1 MTSNMSNI
9 TSNGAVHYLID
20 LKSREAMH
28 LYYGLKNRFEYT
40 VEDRDGVIKSIAD
53 DIRDFVQQY
62 DFVVYP
68 ESSAS
73 FISDVLS
80 QIGIPTYQV
89 VKNSIENVRAFS
101 STLNLQKKERE
112 SHEER
117 FALMGPKFKINQ
129 MKSTQR
135 VKYENVIFD
144 TITLPAGRGL
154 IVDDSHFSGTTY
166 RALVSVTGIREFL
179 SIFSK

>member
-1 MTSNMSNI
+1 MNKI
-9 TSNGAVHYLID
+9 TSNGSVHHLID

-28 LYYGLKNRFEYT
+28 LYYGLKNRFEYKVKNREEVVKT
-40 VEDRDGVIKSIAD
+40 IAN
-53 DIRDFVQQY
+53 DIREFVSQY

-73 FISDVLS
+73 FINDVLN
-80 QIGIPTYQV
+80 QIDIPTYQV
-89 VKNSIENVRAFS
+89 VKNSIENVREFS

-135 VKYENVIFD
+135 VKYEDVIFD
-144 TITLPAGRGL
+144 KLDLPEGRGL

-166 RALVSVTGIREFL
+166 RALVTVTGIQEFL
-179 SIFSK
+179 AIFSK

>member
-1 MTSNMSNI
+1 MNKI
-9 TSNGAVHYLID
+9 TSNGHVHYLID

-28 LYYGLKNRFEYT
+28 LYYGLKNRFEYK
-40 VEDRDGVIKSIAD
+40 VENRDEVIKTIAD
-53 DIRDFVQQY
+53 DICDFVQQY

-73 FISDVLS
+73 FVGDVLG
-80 QIGIPTYQV
+80 QIDIPTYQV
-89 VKNSIENVRAFS
+89 VKNSIEDVREFS

-135 VKYENVIFD
+135 IKYEDVIFD
-144 TITLPAGRGL
+144 QITLPEGKGL

-166 RALVSVTGIREFL
+166 RALVTVTGIQDFL
-179 SIFSK
+179 AIFSK

>member
-1 MTSNMSNI
+1 MYKINH
-9 TSNGAVHYLID
+9 NGAVHYLID

-40 VEDRDGVIKSIAD
+40 VDDRDGVIKGIAD

-73 FISDVLS
+73 FISDVLA
-80 QIGIPTYQV
+80 QIDIPTYQV
-89 VKNSIENVRAFS
+89 VKNSIENVRVFS

-117 FALMGPKFKINQ
+117 FAMMGPKFKINQ

-144 TITLPAGRGL
+144 KIDLPEGKGL

-166 RALVSVTGIREFL
+166 RALVSVTGIDKFL
-179 SIFSK
+179 AIFSK

>member
-1 MTSNMSNI
+1 MHKINHNR
-9 TSNGAVHYLID
+9 AVHYLID
-20 LKSREAMH
+20 LKSRESMH

-40 VEDRDGVIKSIAD
+40 VDDRDRVIKGIAD

-68 ESSAS
+68 ESSSS
-73 FISDVLS
+73 FISDVLA
-80 QIGIPTYQV
+80 QIDIPTYQV
-89 VKNSIENVRAFS
+89 VKNSIENVRVFS

-117 FALMGPKFKINQ
+117 FAMMGPKFKINQ

-144 TITLPAGRGL
+144 KIDLPEGKGL

-166 RALVSVTGIREFL
+166 RALVSVTGIDEFL
-179 SIFSK
+179 AIFSK

>member
-1 MTSNMSNI
+1 MNKIS
-9 TSNGAVHYLID
+9 SNGFVHHLID

-40 VEDRDGVIKSIAD
+40 VENRDDVVKTIAT
-53 DIRDFVQQY
+53 DICDFVLQY

-68 ESSAS
+68 ESSSS
-73 FISDVLS
+73 FIQDVLDL
-80 QIGIPTYQV
+80 IDVPKYRV
-89 VKNSIENVRAFS
+89 VKNSIDNVRSFS

-117 FALMGPKFKINQ
+117 FALMGDKFKINQ

-144 TITLPAGRGL
+144 KIELPEGRGL
-154 IVDDSHFSGTTY
+154 IIDDSHFSGTTY
-166 RALVSVTGIREFL
+166 RALVSITGITEFL
-179 SIFSK
+179 AIFSK

>member
-1 MTSNMSNI
+1 MNKI
-9 TSNGAVHYLID
+9 VRNGSLHHLID
-20 LKSREAMH
+20 LKSRDAMH
-28 LYYGLKNRFEYT
+28 LYYGLKNRFEYK
-40 VEDRDGVIKSIAD
+40 VENREEVVKAIAD
-53 DIRDFVQQY
+53 DIRVFILQY

-80 QIGIPTYQV
+80 HINIPQYQV
-89 VKNSIENVRAFS
+89 VKNSIENVREYS
-101 STLNLQKKERE
+101 RTLNLQKKERE

-135 VKYENVIFD
+135 VKYEDVIFD
-144 TITLPAGRGL
+144 KLELPSGRGL
-154 IVDDSHFSGTTY
+154 VVDDSHFSGTTY
-166 RALVSVTGIREFL
+166 RALVSVTDVHEFL
-179 SIFSK
+179 AIFSK

>member
-1 MTSNMSNI
+1 MNKI
-9 TSNGAVHYLID
+9 TSNGFVHHLIY

-40 VEDRDGVIKSIAD
+40 VENREEVIKIIAD
-53 DIRDFVQQY
+53 DIRDFVQHY

-68 ESSAS
+68 ESSSS
-73 FISDVLS
+73 FIGDVLG
-80 QIGIPTYQV
+80 QIDIPTYQV
-89 VKNSIENVRAFS
+89 VKNSIENVRLFS
-101 STLNLQKKERE
+101 NTLNLQKKERE

-117 FALMGPKFKINQ
+117 FALMGSKFKINQ

-135 VKYENVIFD
+135 VKYEDVIFD
-144 TITLPAGRGL
+144 KIDLPEGRGL

-166 RALVSVTGIREFL
+166 RALMTVTGIQDFL
-179 SIFSK
+179 AIFSK

>member
-1 MTSNMSNI
+1 MNKI
-9 TSNGAVHYLID
+9 VSNGSVHHLID

-40 VEDRDGVIKSIAD
+40 VENREEVIKTIAD
-53 DIRDFVQQY
+53 DIRSFILQY

-80 QIGIPTYQV
+80 QINIPQYQV
-89 VKNSIENVRAFS
+89 VKNSIDNVRKFS
-101 STLNLQKKERE
+101 NTLNLQKKERE

-144 TITLPAGRGL
+144 KIELPSGRGL
-154 IVDDSHFSGTTY
+154 VVDDSHFSGTTY
-166 RALVSVTGIREFL
+166 RALVSVTGVDEFL
-179 SIFSK
+179 AIFSK

>member
-1 MTSNMSNI
+1 MNKI
-9 TSNGAVHYLID
+9 TSNGSVHHLID

-40 VEDRDGVIKSIAD
+40 VENREEVVKTIAD
-53 DIRDFVQQY
+53 DIRDFVLQY

-73 FISDVLS
+73 FISDVLYK
-80 QIGIPTYQV
+80 IDIPTYQV
-89 VKNSIENVRAFS
+89 VKNSIENVRVFS
-101 STLNLQKKERE
+101 NTLNLQKKERE

-135 VKYENVIFD
+135 VKYEAVIFD
-144 TITLPAGRGL
+144 KLDLPKGRGL

-166 RALVSVTGIREFL
+166 RALATVTGITDFL
-179 SIFSK
+179 AIFSK

>member
-1 MTSNMSNI
+1 MNKI
-9 TSNGAVHYLID
+9 TSNGSVHHLID

-28 LYYGLKNRFEYT
+28 LYYGLKHRFEYT
-40 VEDRDGVIKSIAD
+40 VENREEVVKTIAD
-53 DIRDFVQQY
+53 DIRDFVLQY

-73 FISDVLS
+73 FISDVLYK
-80 QIGIPTYQV
+80 IDIPTYQV
-89 VKNSIENVRAFS
+89 VKNSIENVRVFS
-101 STLNLQKKERE
+101 NTLNLQKKERE

-135 VKYENVIFD
+135 VKYEAVIFD
-144 TITLPAGRGL
+144 KLDLPKGRGL

-166 RALVSVTGIREFL
+166 RALVTVTGIRDFL
-179 SIFSK
+179 AIFSK